1 MLGPSEHIGTTGQG
15 CFRCNRIQLPFTVP
29 SLARRDIFA
38 IGAMPLLAT
47 APKTAA
53 ASAPSAGECIRDM
66 ATKNA
71 QREPQMHREYLRIA
85 DGWGGWWWWWW
96 WWMQTDADGKL
107 PHLVS
112 FSAFDHLM
120 AWNASSTG
128 CSRSKLEQ
136 TQCVSPLSFCE
147 KFKQWNLYNLMKF
160 RYPRNCQSSSSW
172 SQCSHRGS
180 RLCAQF
186 SPLGLP
192 WRRDQA
198 LWRPGAD
205 AWTRLMPEAKGTAI
219 THKYLLQDVTS
230 NYW

>member
-85 DGWGGWWWWWW
+85 DG
-96 WWMQTDADGKL
+96 
-107 PHLVS
+107 
-112 FSAFDHLM
+112 
-120 AWNASSTG
+120 
-128 CSRSKLEQ
+128 
-136 TQCVSPLSFCE
+136 
-147 KFKQWNLYNLMKF
+147 
-160 RYPRNCQSSSSW
+160 
-172 SQCSHRGS
+172 
-180 RLCAQF
+180 
-186 SPLGLP
+186 
-192 WRRDQA
+192 
-198 LWRPGAD
+198 
-205 AWTRLMPEAKGTAI
+205 
-219 THKYLLQDVTS
+219 
-230 NYW
+230 